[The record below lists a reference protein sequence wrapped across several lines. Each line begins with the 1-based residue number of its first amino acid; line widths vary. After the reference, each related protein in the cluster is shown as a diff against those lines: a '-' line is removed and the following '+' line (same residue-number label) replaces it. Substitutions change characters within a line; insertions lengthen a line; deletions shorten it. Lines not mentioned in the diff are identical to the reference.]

1 MKEHIA
7 DQAAT
12 VDHPVVSQQEWIEAR
27 KKLMQKEKELT
38 HLKDELTNQR
48 MQLPWVKV
56 EKNYIFQ
63 GSDREYSL
71 SDLFDGRSQL
81 IVQHFMLGP
90 DWKEGCPGCSFL
102 ADHVDGTLAHLM
114 NHDVSYVA
122 ISRGTMS
129 DIEPFQK
136 RMGWG
141 FKWVSSNKSDFN
153 FDFHVSATEEDIA
166 KNEMI
171 YNYEKMPVAEEE
183 LPGFSVFYKDEN
195 GDIFHTY
202 STYARGADILLN
214 TYNFLELTPKGRNES
229 STMDWVKH
237 HDKYQTKAPEASSC
251 CSHN

>member
-1 MKEHIA
+1 MKEQSV

-12 VDHPVVSQQEWIEAR
+12 IEHPIVSEQEWIEAR

-38 HLKDELTNQR
+38 HLKDELTSLRQ
-48 MQLPWVKV
+48 QLPWMKV
-56 EKNYIFQ
+56 EKEYVFQ
-63 GSDREYSL
+63 GPDREYTL

-90 DWKEGCPGCSFL
+90 GWEEGCPGCSFL
-102 ADHVDGTLAHLM
+102 ADHVDGALVHLM

-122 ISRGTMS
+122 VSRGTIE
-129 DIEPFQK
+129 DIMPFKK

-141 FKWVSSNKSDFN
+141 FKWVSSNRNSFN
-153 FDFHVSATEEDIA
+153 YDYHVSATAEDIA
-166 KNEMI
+166 RNEMF
-171 YNYEKMPVAEEE
+171 YNYETIPAEEE

-202 STYARGADILLN
+202 STYARGADILLT
-214 TYNFLELTPKGRNES
+214 TYNFLEMTPKGRNEGD
-229 STMDWVKH
+229 TMDWIKH
-237 HDKYQTKAPEASSC
+237 HDKYETQAPEAHSC

>member
-1 MKEHIA
+1 MKEYIA

-12 VDHPVVSQQEWIEAR
+12 LDHPVVSQQEWLEAR

-38 HLKDELTNQR
+38 HLKDDLTRLR

-63 GSDREYSL
+63 GLDREYTL

-102 ADHVDGTLAHLM
+102 ADHVDGALVHLM

-122 ISRGTMS
+122 ISRGTMA
-129 DIEPFQK
+129 DIEPFRK

-141 FKWVSSNKSDFN
+141 FKWVSSNKNDFN
-153 FDFHVSATEEDIA
+153 YDFHVSATPEDIA
-166 KNEMI
+166 NNEMI
-171 YNYEKMPVAEEE
+171 YNYEKIPVTEKE

-214 TYNFLELTPKGRNES
+214 TYNFLELTPKGRNEED
-229 STMDWVKH
+229 TMDWVKH
-237 HDKYQTKAPEASSC
+237 HDKYQTKAPEAHSC
-251 CSHN
+251 CSH